1 MLVPTPPPHERLA
14 MTASPLASSART
26 VGEQHL
32 SADLAMDAVTLR
44 VGDLELMSSYYEDA
58 LALVPIE
65 ERTRAGGEVHRDR
78 KSVV

>member
-14 MTASPLASSART
+14 MPASPLTSSTSART

-44 VGDLELMSSYYEDA
+44 VGDLELMSSYYENA
-58 LALVPIE
+58 LALQPIE
-65 ERTRAGGEVHRDR
+65 SRTSQIGRAHV
-78 KSVV
+78 